1 MPNRLDDQLCVKMTL
16 AKGRNGAVMDI
27 RNSLARAALFALAQ
41 STLAFADNA
50 PVDVPPVYFCD
61 GCTAEAYVAGA
72 RSLGPGRH
80 VLFDFPAGAPRAF
93 EVTVASALES
103 AVVTGVAVTDAEKR
117 RFDLSRRI
125 WWDRAPARV
134 GEAELEDW
142 MRTRNVRR
150 TAAAVLITSAY
161 RNDLGDALETL
172 LPFILPGAVPAQ
184 FSLICKPC
192 PLDAVKDPPQ
202 GREISVALAAGGGVD
217 FEVDAQGILRARAVH
232 DESGGVHRLDDGGD
246 IVGN

>member
-1 MPNRLDDQLCVKMTL
+1 MN
-16 AKGRNGAVMDI
+16 I
-27 RNSLARAALFALAQ
+27 RNSLAGIALFALAQ
-41 STLAFADNA
+41 SPLAFAGSA
-50 PVDVPPVYFCD
+50 PVDAPPVYLCD

-80 VLFDFPAGAPRAF
+80 VLFDFLAGTPNAF
-93 EVTVASALES
+93 EVTASNTPES
-103 AVVTGVAVTDAEKR
+103 AVVRGVPVTDAEKR

-125 WWDRAPARV
+125 WWDSAPARV

-142 MRTRNVRR
+142 MQTRNVRR
-150 TAAAVLITSAY
+150 TAAAVLITGAY
-161 RNDLGDALETL
+161 RNDLGGALETL
-172 LPFILPGAVPAQ
+172 LPFILPGAVPPQ
-184 FSLICKPC
+184 LGLICKPC

-217 FEVDAQGILRARAVH
+217 FEMDAQGILRARAVH
-232 DESGGVHRLDDGGD
+232 DESGGIRRLDDGGD

>member
-1 MPNRLDDQLCVKMTL
+1 MN
-16 AKGRNGAVMDI
+16 I
-27 RNSLARAALFALAQ
+27 RNPLAHAALFALAQ

-50 PVDVPPVYFCD
+50 PVDAPPVYLCD
-61 GCTAEAYVAGA
+61 GCTAQAYVAGA

-80 VLFDFPAGAPRAF
+80 VLFDFLAGAPRAF
-93 EVTVASALES
+93 EVTASSAAES
-103 AVVTGVAVTDAEKR
+103 AVVTSVPITDAEKG

-125 WWDRAPARV
+125 WWDPAPARV
-134 GEAELEDW
+134 GEADLEDW
-142 MRTRNVRR
+142 MRARNVRR

-161 RNDLGDALETL
+161 RNDLSEALETL
-172 LPFILPGAVPAQ
+172 LPFILPGAVPSA
-184 FSLICKPC
+184 FGLTCKPC
-192 PLDAVKDPPQ
+192 PLDAVKEPPR

-217 FEVDAQGILRARAVH
+217 FEIDAQGILRARAVH